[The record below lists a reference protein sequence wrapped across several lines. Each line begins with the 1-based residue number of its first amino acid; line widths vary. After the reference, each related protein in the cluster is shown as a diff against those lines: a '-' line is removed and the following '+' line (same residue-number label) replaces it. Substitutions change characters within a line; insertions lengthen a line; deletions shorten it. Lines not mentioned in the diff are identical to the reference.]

1 MEVILIITEFSK
13 NIDTFLQHLDDFY
26 AFGDRGVGAYYVT
39 PAGRC
44 VSHWVDQTGLELRI
58 PGAELEGL
66 DPHTQLNGGFF
77 FFL

>member
-1 MEVILIITEFSK
+1 MIIFM
-13 NIDTFLQHLDDFY
+13 HLETG
-26 AFGDRGVGAYYVT
+26 AWGAYYVT

-44 VSHWVDQTGLELRI
+44 VTHWVDQTGLELAEITCLRV

-66 DPHTQLNGGFF
+66 DLHTQLNGDFF